1 MLATPTISCFSQ
13 VPAQGR
19 QTVKVSDSG
28 DHVAKWVLERVQSEE
43 VGSSDFGDP
52 SQPKV
57 CTFEPLGTD
66 SFQREHPTVGPV
78 GPALSGSM

>member
-1 MLATPTISCFSQ
+1 M
-13 VPAQGR
+13 
-19 QTVKVSDSG
+19 KVSDSG

-66 SFQREHPTVGPV
+66 SFQREHPTVEPV